1 MHRLGEGNS
10 HLGKIRKRKE
20 GVGVVVLNKMFGE
33 GSAERGRLEKSL
45 KEGREPATWISADKH
60 PGRGRRIGKVLRRE
74 GG

>member
-33 GSAERGRLEKSL
+33 GSAERGRLE
-45 KEGREPATWISADKH
+45 
-60 PGRGRRIGKVLRRE
+60 
-74 GG
+74 